1 MLNFKEYISLLSL
14 HPFLCE
20 EFSLQKNCTF
30 LIFWLTVP
38 PEEAA
43 DETEDVELME
53 LWLLLRVLRCCW
65 WCCTCLEAR
74 FIFILGIKRIQR
86 SSPNATSKQNPILE
100 GIQVCLVRWQSGL
113 KFKKIVQFRG
123 SLYIISLEDKIQYF
137 CPNGKALFSDWKH
150 LIFHTNGISSL
161 LLVEKSSIKF

>member
-1 MLNFKEYISLLSL
+1 MSLIFVLIEFLFHEKKWKLMLM
-14 HPFLCE
+14 
-20 EFSLQKNCTF
+20 
-30 LIFWLTVP
+30 FWLTVLH
-38 PEEAA
+38 EEAA
-43 DETEDVELME
+43 DETEEVELME
-53 LWLLLRVLRCCW
+53 LWLLLRVLRGCW
-65 WCCTCLEAR
+65 LWCSSTCLEAR

-123 SLYIISLEDKIQYF
+123 SLYSISLEDKSQYF

-161 LLVEKSSIKF
+161 LLVKRSSIKF

>member
-1 MLNFKEYISLLSL
+1 MSLIFVLIE
-14 HPFLCE
+14 FLFHE
-20 EFSLQKNCTF
+20 KKWI
-30 LIFWLTVP
+30 LILMFWLTVLH
-38 PEEAA
+38 EEAA
-43 DETEDVELME
+43 DETEEVELME
-53 LWLLLRVLRCCW
+53 LWLLLRVLRGCW
-65 WCCTCLEAR
+65 LWCSSTCLEAR

-123 SLYIISLEDKIQYF
+123 KPLILYSISLEDKIQYF

-150 LIFHTNGISSL
+150 LIFHTIAIGRKILN
-161 LLVEKSSIKF
+161 